1 MISAYEFEGRVKA
14 GQPLTRSEMEG
25 LLVSPNLVEVGA
37 LAEKA
42 RKARCGD
49 VVTYGRVL
57 GSDRGQTGVR
67 PGSDRGQTPLGD
79 PGEIRLGGTP
89 ASLEEAREWV
99 RALAGKPAAVPL
111 TAFSLADLVELVSGD
126 HLALAALAAALHE
139 DGLEA
144 IAEVPLDGIGDTENA
159 IEVVRAV
166 QHGGLAAWR
175 ATVRDAAK
183 LAARLDVIERAAEVQ
198 RETSAFRAFAPLPRV
213 DPAASPG
220 TGFDDVRT
228 VAAARLM
235 ASAIPS
241 IQLDWGLYGPKLA
254 QVAINYGAS
263 DIDGVNPMDDGS
275 LGHRRSPV
283 EDIERQIRAA
293 FAVPV
298 RRNGRYE
305 RLS

>member
-1 MISAYEFEGRVKA
+1 
-14 GQPLTRSEMEG
+14 
-25 LLVSPNLVEVGA
+25 
-37 LAEKA
+37 
-42 RKARCGD
+42 
-49 VVTYGRVL
+49 
-57 GSDRGQTGVR
+57 
-67 PGSDRGQTPLGD
+67 
-79 PGEIRLGGTP
+79 
-89 ASLEEAREWV
+89 V
-99 RALAGKPAAVPL
+99 RAAAGKPAAVPL
-111 TAFSLADLVELVSGD
+111 TAFSLADLVDLVAGD
-126 HLALAALAAALHE
+126 HLALSSLAAALRE

-144 IAEVPLDGIGDTENA
+144 IAEVPLDALGDTENTV
-159 IEVVRAV
+159 EVVRAV

-175 ATVRDAAK
+175 ATVKDTAA
-183 LAARLDVIERAAEVQ
+183 LAARLDAIERAAEVQ

-213 DPAASPG
+213 DPAGSPG

-235 ASAIPS
+235 AAAIPS
-241 IQLDWGLYGPKLA
+241 IQLDWALYGPKLA
-254 QVAINYGAS
+254 QVAITYGAS
-263 DIDGVNPMDDGS
+263 DIDGINPMDDES

>member
-1 MISAYEFEGRVKA
+1 MISAHEFEGRVKA
-14 GQPLTRSEMEG
+14 GQPLTRPEMER

-37 LAEKA
+37 LAETA

-49 VVTYGRVL
+49 VVTYGRVHE
-57 GSDRGQTGVR
+57 VR
-67 PGSDRGQTPLGD
+67 LPLQSSERPTYGD
-79 PGEIRLGGTP
+79 AGEIRLAGRP
-89 ASLEEAREWV
+89 ASLDQAREWV
-99 RALAGKPAAVPL
+99 RAASQRPAGVPF

-126 HLALAALAAALHE
+126 HLALAALATALRE

-144 IAEVPLDGIGDTENA
+144 IAEVPLDALGDTENA

-175 ATVRDAAK
+175 ATVKGAAT
-183 LAARLDVIERAAEVQ
+183 LAARLDAIERAAEVQ
-198 RETSAFRAFAPLPRV
+198 RETSAFRAFAPLPRL
-213 DPAASPG
+213 DPAASPA

-235 ASAIPS
+235 AAAIPA
-241 IQLDWGLYGPKLA
+241 IQLDWSLYGPKLA

-263 DIDGVNPMDDGS
+263 DIDGINPMDDES